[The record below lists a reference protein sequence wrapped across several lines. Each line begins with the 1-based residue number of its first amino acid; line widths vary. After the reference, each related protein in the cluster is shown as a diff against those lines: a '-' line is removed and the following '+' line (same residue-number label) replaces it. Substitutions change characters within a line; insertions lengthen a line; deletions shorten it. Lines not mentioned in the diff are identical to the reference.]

1 MMSVHK
7 ASTAPGARMLSD
19 IFPPF
24 GCGAL
29 TIRPR
34 EGDARA
40 ERSQCKKAISALQRR
55 DEILRP
61 ADDVAIA
68 DDGVERVPAR
78 LALIERHVARGPQCA
93 GEARKSVVEG
103 TSVAVRVVLGG
114 RRVIKKKKQNKN
126 EH

>member
-78 LALIERHVARGPQCA
+78 LALIERTVEIGRAARRA
-93 GEARKSVVEG
+93 SVWQYV
-103 TSVAVRVVLGG
+103 
-114 RRVIKKKKQNKN
+114 
-126 EH
+126 

>member
-1 MMSVHK
+1 MPAFAIAGKRVAATQTSMMSVHK

-40 ERSQCKKAISALQRR
+40 ERSQCKKAISALQRS
-55 DEILRP
+55 DETLRP
-61 ADDVAIA
+61 ADDVPIA
-68 DDGVERVPAR
+68 DAGVERVPAAR
-78 LALIERHVARGPQCA
+78 ALLARAVDA
-93 GEARKSVVEG
+93 G
-103 TSVAVRVVLGG
+103 
-114 RRVIKKKKQNKN
+114 
-126 EH
+126 

>member
-1 MMSVHK
+1 MPAFAIAGKRVAATQTSMMSVHK

-61 ADDVAIA
+61 ADEVAQIGRA
-68 DDGVERVPAR
+68 SCRERV
-78 LALIERHVARGPQCA
+78 GQY
-93 GEARKSVVEG
+93 G
-103 TSVAVRVVLGG
+103 
-114 RRVIKKKKQNKN
+114 
-126 EH
+126 